1 MAIVKTSSK
10 GQIVIPKKIRQK
22 LGIMP
27 GKKVSIQIVGHHVEI
42 SPVPDDPVKAL
53 RGILKGG
60 PSLADEL
67 LAERQ
72 KDNKIDEKSRF

>member
-27 GKKVSIQIVGHHVEI
+27 GKKVSIQVVGQHVEI
-42 SPVPDDPVKAL
+42 SPIPDDPVKAL

-67 LAERQ
+67 LAERK
-72 KDNKIDEKSRF
+72 KDNTIDEKSRL